1 MARRRRDSRWDRPWG
16 PTPPRGPALS
26 PHRERMRFG
35 TTWWGRSWIDALE
48 QRARLDS
55 NRLPRGRTY
64 ARTGA
69 VGPLR
74 VGPGEV
80 RAAVQGSRAQ
90 PYAVHLRVREFT
102 SAEWDRAIAAIAARA
117 AHAASLLDG
126 ELAPGIVEDLE
137 RARIA
142 LLPSAGEL
150 GTSCTCPDWAN
161 PCKHA
166 AAVCYLVTDVMDAD
180 PFTILVLRGRTREQV
195 LAGLRRARSAE
206 DEPRARRRAVVAGA
220 TDAGVEARTLF
231 RDARDVGMRG
241 ALPTLPL
248 PPDHPGTPAALAVD
262 PPPGSDVNR
271 GDLAGLAADA
281 ARRAWELWR
290 GVGDSGL
297 QLPDQAD
304 LARLAAQRVGRT
316 GFDDFARHVGVP
328 PRALMRLALAWRAGG
343 NAALEVLEGPAWYP
357 AAEDVDEGARA
368 LGAIGGG
375 VTVRGDRVT
384 GAGGGVQLRYGR
396 DGRWYLCVRRA
407 GTWEIHDPPSADPHA
422 LVPLVTR
429 LRGAA
434 QQTQT

>member
-1 MARRRRDSRWDRPWG
+1 MAKRRRDSRWDGPWG

-26 PHRERMRFG
+26 PRRGRVRFG
-35 TTWWGRSWIDALE
+35 TTWWGRTWIDALE

-69 VGPLR
+69 VGPLQ

-102 SAEWDRAIAAIAARA
+102 SAEWDRAVGAIAARA
-117 AHAASLLDG
+117 AHAAALLDG
-126 ELAPGIVEDLE
+126 ELAPGIVEDLAGAKVE
-137 RARIA
+137 
-142 LLPSAGEL
+142 LLPTAGEL

-166 AAVCYLVTDVMDAD
+166 AAVCYLVTDCMDAD

-195 LAGLRRARSAE
+195 LAGLRQARSAGGE
-206 DEPRARRRAVVAGA
+206 RRVRDGAGVAPV
-220 TDAGVEARTLF
+220 TDAGVEARALF
-231 RDARDVGMRG
+231 RHAGPRG
-241 ALPTLPL
+241 TLPALPL
-248 PPDHPGTPAALAVD
+248 PPDHPGVPAALAVD
-262 PPPGSDVNR
+262 PPPGSDVSR
-271 GDLAGLAADA
+271 DDLAALAADA

-290 GVGDSGL
+290 GVGESGL
-297 QLPDQAD
+297 QLPPQSD
-304 LARLAAQRVGRT
+304 LARLAADRVGRS

-328 PRALMRLALAWRAGG
+328 PRTLMRLALAWRAGG
-343 NAALEVLEGPAWYP
+343 HAALDVLEGPAWQP
-357 AAEDVDEGARA
+357 PAEDVDEGARA
-368 LGAIGGG
+368 LASIGGR

-384 GAGGGVQLRYGR
+384 GMGGGVQLRYGR
-396 DGRWYLCVRRA
+396 DERWYLCVRRA
-407 GTWEIHDPPSADPHA
+407 GTWEIHDPPSADPRT
-422 LVPLVTR
+422 LVPLAVR

-434 QQTQT
+434 PQKNS